1 MMRSSS
7 AALVSV
13 LVSIWTLAASL
24 PAYADPVDPSRAE
37 AAERFDRALRLVNSG
52 DLSGGL
58 AEFQRAYSLVPSP
71 IALYNVGLVY
81 AALNRS
87 VEAARTLEKALATPD
102 ALTPENVVRAQQVLR
117 EQEDKIG
124 QVAVSANVKEGVV
137 EVDNVEAAKLP
148 LDHPLDVASGP
159 HVIGVI
165 SAGYA
170 PSRHEVL
177 VAGRERVDVQLDLVA
192 IEGLLAHIA
201 LHGLVPAADVFV
213 DGERVGKTP
222 LESTVT
228 VAPGTHQ
235 VEVRRAG
242 YTPAGRSIALQ
253 DGARGDLSLDPIVD
267 KAALGREGGWLAI
280 TASETQSVLSVDG
293 TEVGLLTGSVELPA
307 GPHRIHL
314 ERGGFLPAERDVD
327 VPVGGTRTVSVVF
340 EPTPETRA
348 QYVSAA
354 ESRRTWSWV
363 TLGLG
368 AAIAAGGVVLA
379 VVEQN
384 QLPGAQSTLA
394 AVTASRVRFAR
405 GVCDPSQDLS
415 SATMVACNSRLDDAT
430 SHVDNLQT
438 TRTVGWVV
446 AGLGGA
452 IFVTGA
458 VLVLT
463 APDSAQVR
471 REARRPTLRGLARR
485 SADRDGHRLNE
496 HLSGVLTQVPF
507 RGRDGKR
514 RHRGVLGS
522 RARTC
527 AFRQDG
533 WMSCS

>member
-1 MMRSSS
+1 MIRTPS
-7 AALVSV
+7 AALAGVLASV
-13 LVSIWTLAASL
+13 CALSAAL
-24 PAYADPVDPSRAE
+24 PARADPLDSSHAE
-37 AAERFDRALRLVNSG
+37 AADRFDRAVRLVDAG

-81 AALNRS
+81 AALNRP
-87 VEAARTLEKALATPD
+87 VQAASALEKALANPD
-102 ALTPENVVRAQQVLR
+102 ALNPENVARARKVLSEQQ
-117 EQEDKIG
+117 DKIG
-124 QVAVSANVKEGVV
+124 QVAVSASVKEGVV
-137 EVDNVEAAKLP
+137 EVDNVEAARLP

-159 HVIGVI
+159 HVIGVV

-177 VAGRERVDVQLDLVA
+177 VAGRERVDVHLDLVA

-228 VAPGTHQ
+228 VAPGKHQ

-242 YTPAGRSIALQ
+242 YTPAGRSITLQ
-253 DGARGDLSLDPIVD
+253 DGARGDLSLDPVVD
-267 KAALGREGGWLAI
+267 KNALGREGGWLAI
-280 TASETQSVLSVDG
+280 VASETQSVLSVDG
-293 TEVGLLTGSVELPA
+293 TEVGLLTGPSELPA

-314 ERGGFLPAERDVD
+314 ERGGFLATDRDVD
-327 VPVGGTRTVSVVF
+327 VPVGGTKTVTVAF

-348 QYVSAA
+348 RYVSAA
-354 ESRRTWSWV
+354 DSRRAWSWV

-394 AVTASRVRFAR
+394 SANAAWAYGAGGS
-405 GVCDPSQDLS
+405 CDHSHDLGM
-415 SATMVACNSRLDDAT
+415 ATRATCNNLLNDAT
-430 SHVDNLQT
+430 SHVDNLQNM
-438 TRTVGWVV
+438 RTAGWVA
-446 AGLGGA
+446 AGAGSMTFLAG
-452 IFVTGA
+452 V

-463 APDSAQVR
+463 APDPHKYDEKPVDR
-471 REARRPTLRGLARR
+471 LF
-485 SADRDGHRLNE
+485 ADWR
-496 HLSGVLTQVPF
+496 VVP
-507 RGRDGKR
+507 GIGI
-514 RHRGVLGS
+514 GAASVTVS
-522 RARTC
+522 RA
-527 AFRQDG
+527 F
-533 WMSCS
+533 

>member
-1 MMRSSS
+1 MATCLTI
-7 AALVSV
+7 AAGAPDSR
-13 LVSIWTLAASL
+13 A
-24 PAYADPVDPSRAE
+24 ADPAHEE

-81 AALNRS
+81 AALDRP
-87 VEAARTLEKALATPD
+87 VEAARAFQKALASPD
-102 ALTPENVVRAQQVLR
+102 ALKPDDVARAQRVMQ
-117 EQEDKIG
+117 EQGDKIG

-137 EVDNVEAAKLP
+137 EVDNVEIARLP
-148 LDHPLDVASGP
+148 LERPLDVASGP
-159 HVIGVI
+159 HVIGVV
-165 SAGYA
+165 SPGYA
-170 PSRHEVL
+170 PSRREVL
-177 VAGRERVDVQLDLVA
+177 VAGREVVDARLELAA

-201 LHGLVPAADVFV
+201 LHGSVPAADVFV

-253 DGARGDLSLDPIVD
+253 DGARGDLSLDPVVD
-267 KAALGREGGWLAI
+267 KGSFAHEGGWLAI

-327 VPVGGTRTVSVVF
+327 VPIGGTKALSVAF

-348 QYVSAA
+348 LYVSAA
-354 ESRRTWSWV
+354 DTRRSWSWV
-363 TLGLG
+363 TLGVG
-368 AAIAAGGVVLA
+368 AAVAAGGAVLA

-384 QLPGAQSTLA
+384 QLPGAQSAQASATTALLSGA
-394 AVTASRVRFAR
+394 GGTCDPRQDVKPATMAKCENALNDAASR
-405 GVCDPSQDLS
+405 
-415 SATMVACNSRLDDAT
+415 
-430 SHVDNLQT
+430 VDNLQAA
-438 TRTVGWVV
+438 RAVGWVV
-446 AGLGGA
+446 AGAGA
-452 IFVTGA
+452 ATLVTGL

-463 APDSAQVR
+463 AQDPHKYDEKPVDRLFADWRVVPQVGIGG
-471 REARRPTLRGLARR
+471 ASIVASRP
-485 SADRDGHRLNE
+485 
-496 HLSGVLTQVPF
+496 F
-507 RGRDGKR
+507 
-514 RHRGVLGS
+514 
-522 RARTC
+522 
-527 AFRQDG
+527 
-533 WMSCS
+533 